1 MGTVLTWFVS
11 AFLMPPVMWL
21 LTSWYF
27 GLWNTAE
34 MLQIILSPV
43 IWIYVGAFVVGIFFV
58 VRHRLRIV
66 SVPLKGTATDHEVE
80 RAQRAISRLPRI
92 FLFDIAVYTML
103 GTFVVLYGRPFI
115 DRTEF
120 LLAFMVG
127 VPIIFLFAILFFIN
141 MIARLDAATRE
152 IPLSPK
158 YSSVTINFKIVS
170 IFLFNVLGLALV
182 FVTAAL
188 ATIYKTPADQLFS
201 TMAQRMAVTT
211 AGGIVFTAFNLWL
224 LSRQIT
230 VPVNETSRTVQ
241 TLADGDLTNEITIA
255 SRDEIGFLGRSF
267 NRSIQGLRRMIV
279 GIKEHAESGTS
290 IGTELRTSSETATG
304 TLNSIR
310 SRVADIRTR
319 IGSLG
324 SEIESSGTAVGDVR
338 SFVGQVQELIADQT
352 TMIEATSGTIASM
365 IESIHGVA
373 RQVNGN
379 RDSTRELESSA
390 RRGETEMTQHRA
402 AITSVGESAG
412 AIMDM
417 LTVINKIAAQT
428 NLLAMN
434 AAIEAA
440 HAGDYGRG
448 FSVVAQEIR
457 SLAENAADN
466 AKKISTSLKDVIARI
481 EESEHSVSRTEGI
494 FAEIVSR
501 IAATVEGIDSVHT
514 TVEELSENSS
524 AISRTL
530 EGLVSQTENVREGSQ
545 RVEDQID
552 AVAASMETI
561 EELARTVE
569 TGTAEIDEQVDGLDR
584 VVEAIAD
591 AGRRNATTITTLE
604 EMVDRFRVGDA
615 VIPDGALEGAGS

>member
-1 MGTVLTWFVS
+1 MGTVLAWFVS

-43 IWIYVGAFVVGIFFV
+43 MWIYVGVFVVGVFFV
-58 VRHRLRIV
+58 VRQRLRIV
-66 SVPLKGTATDHEVE
+66 SVPLTGTATDHEVE

-92 FLFDIAVYTML
+92 FLFAIAVYTML

-241 TLADGDLTNEITIA
+241 TLADGDLTNEIAIA

-304 TLNSIR
+304 TLDSIR
-310 SRVADIRTR
+310 ARVADIRTR

-514 TVEELSENSS
+514 TVEELSDNSS

-530 EGLVSQTENVREGSQ
+530 EGLVSQTGSVREGSQ